1 MKKATT
7 YLLALICT
15 TLIIY
20 SCSKST
26 EKTGEEKTAM
36 TPEEMIK
43 RGEFLVSWGG
53 CNDCHTP
60 KTMTAQ
66 GPAMDMSKMLSGHRA
81 DATLAPYDSTMI
93 GPWFL
98 LYSELTAAVGPWGT
112 SYAANLTPHETGI
125 KNWTEETFINIF
137 KTGKHLGLENGRPI
151 MPPMPWEA
159 FKMLSEEDMKAMFA
173 YLKSIPPVDN
183 MVPAYSPPGMD

>member
-1 MKKATT
+1 MRKATT
-7 YLLALICT
+7 YLLAIICS

-60 KTMTAQ
+60 A
-66 GPAMDMSKMLSGHRA
+66 
-81 DATLAPYDSTMI
+81 
-93 GPWFL
+93 
-98 LYSELTAAVGPWGT
+98 
-112 SYAANLTPHETGI
+112 
-125 KNWTEETFINIF
+125 FI
-137 KTGKHLGLENGRPI
+137 
-151 MPPMPWEA
+151 
-159 FKMLSEEDMKAMFA
+159 
-173 YLKSIPPVDN
+173 
-183 MVPAYSPPGMD
+183 

>member
-1 MKKATT
+1 MLKFLYFYHLNPNQMRKATT
-7 YLLALICT
+7 YLLAIICS

-66 GPAMDMSKMLSGHRA
+66 GPAMDMSKML
-81 DATLAPYDSTMI
+81 
-93 GPWFL
+93 F
-98 LYSELTAAVGPWGT
+98 GPWGI

-125 KNWTEETFINIF
+125 KNWTEETFLNIF

-159 FKMLSEEDMKAMFA
+159 FKMLSEEDMKAIFA

-183 MVPAYSPPGMD
+183 VVPAYTPPGS